1 MVLIPIAAHHLSRA
15 HTELYGDNILALVY
29 PSVRGHLFVF
39 YRISVNTV
47 SCLDML
53 YKSAVQNR
61 PKSDLWSV

>member
-39 YRISVNTV
+39 YRLSVKLCPV
-47 SCLDML
+47 
-53 YKSAVQNR
+53 
-61 PKSDLWSV
+61 